1 MNIFCIEQNYL
12 AHKRERESVIPGEP
26 IIFVK
31 PQTAL
36 LLPDTAF
43 KYENFD
49 ENKLYIQSEIALRI
63 SANGK
68 DISEDNAANYY
79 DAITVGVSF
88 TAINIHDELNGIEAS
103 WEKAKAWNHSSGVG
117 NWIPIHEFKNKND
130 INFCLYKNREMVQLG
145 NSELMVHGFDKII
158 ASISKLYSLHIG
170 DIVFTGTPLGVGE
183 VFTGDKL
190 EAFIEDDTL
199 LEFEIE

>member
-12 AHKRERESVIPGEP
+12 PHKRERENIIPGEP

-88 TAINIHDELNGIEAS
+88 TAIDIHDELNGIEAS

>member
-12 AHKRERESVIPGEP
+12 AHKRERESVISGEP

-43 KYENFD
+43 KYEDFD

-68 DISEDNAANYY
+68 DIQEKNASNFY
-79 DAITVGVSF
+79 DSITVGVSF
-88 TAINIHDELNGIEAS
+88 TAINIHDELNGIEAP
-103 WEKAKAWNHSSGVG
+103 WEKAKAWDHSSAIG
-117 NWIPIHEFKNKND
+117 NWMPIHEFRNKND

-145 NSELMVHGFDKII
+145 NSELMIHDFDKII
-158 ASISKLYSLHIG
+158 SSISKSYSLNVG
-170 DIVFTGTPLGVGE
+170 DIIFTGTPLGVGE

>member
-12 AHKRERESVIPGEP
+12 AHKRERENVISGEP

-36 LLPDTAF
+36 LLPDTSF
-43 KYENFD
+43 KYEDFD
-49 ENKLYIQSEIALRI
+49 DNKLYIQSEIALRI

-68 DISEDNAANYY
+68 DIDEKNASNFY
-79 DAITVGVSF
+79 DSITVGVSF

-103 WEKAKAWNHSSGVG
+103 WQKAKAWNHSSVIG
-117 NWIPIHEFKNKND
+117 NWIPIHEFRNKND

-145 NSELMVHGFDKII
+145 NSELMIHDFDKII
-158 ASISKLYSLHIG
+158 SSISKSYPLNVG
-170 DIVFTGTPLGVGE
+170 DIIFTGTPLGVGE

-190 EAFIEDDTL
+190 EVFIEDDTL

>member
-12 AHKRERESVIPGEP
+12 PHKRERENIIPGEP

-36 LLPDTAF
+36 LLPDTDF

>member
-12 AHKRERESVIPGEP
+12 AHKRERENVIPGEP

-43 KYENFD
+43 KYEDFD
-49 ENKLYIQSEIALRI
+49 DNKLYIQSEIALRI

-68 DISEDNAANYY
+68 DIDEKNASNFY
-79 DAITVGVSF
+79 DSITVGVSF

-103 WEKAKAWNHSSGVG
+103 WEKAKAWNHSSVIG
-117 NWIPIHEFKNKND
+117 NWIPIHEFRNKND

-145 NSELMVHGFDKII
+145 NSELMIHDFDKII
-158 ASISKLYSLHIG
+158 SSISKSYSLNVG
-170 DIVFTGTPLGVGE
+170 DIIFTGTPLGVGE